1 MHVTKV
7 FEVNRSRD
15 VAIEVLDRDE
25 TLPRLFPGRK
35 VEVVRKEGDRKTIEA
50 EYRALGQ
57 EGIATFHF
65 DFLMDGSIRFQ
76 KVCDGNVWRTLRGE
90 VEIDELDPAR
100 ARVQIE
106 MEGHTKGLVP
116 EFTIKGPLRDQ
127 LEEMARALRDEIED
141 APGS

>member
-7 FEVNRSRD
+7 FEVDRSRD
-15 VAIEVLDRDE
+15 AAIEVLDRDE
-25 TLPRLFPGRK
+25 TLPRLFPGWRVK
-35 VEVVRKEGDRKTIEA
+35 IVAKQGDRKTIEA
-50 EYRALGQ
+50 EYTALGQ
-57 EGIATFHF
+57 EGTATFHF

-76 KVCDGNVWRTLRGE
+76 KVCDGNVWSLLRGE
-90 VEIDELDPAR
+90 VEIDELEDER

-106 MEGHTKGLVP
+106 MQGSTKPLVP

-141 APGS
+141 ASGS